1 VNKERKISLVVALL
15 ILVSA
20 VQAFADNKLQVGKA
34 ALERGDY
41 LAAISALRDAV
52 QDDKQNLEAYLLLSK
67 AYLKAD
73 SVEPASVTLF
83 QAREIAPSNPAIY
96 DLLGDV
102 YTKQRVFAMAADQYK
117 KAAELDSTK
126 PAMSLKLADAY
137 KRNRQ
142 YTEAAQAYRNVLR
155 LDTANLSARTQ
166 LGDIYMRT
174 KPKRFAEALPIY
186 EALSLIYPDTLLIQ
200 TRYALCLYGTGN
212 CDKFIPVAEKVTKVD
227 PSQSDLV
234 TMLAD
239 CYNKLGRLDEAIK
252 AYRNVKLESISI
264 DKLITLA
271 RAYKAKSIFDT
282 AAVVYQLALKKD
294 STRCDIPYDFGTIY
308 MQLKRWNDA
317 VRMFDR
323 KIACDTASG
332 YQFASHYNA
341 AVSLLQLKDYEGALG
356 HIKKSISYKPEYV
369 QASVTLAETY
379 GLLKQESDEIAAYKK
394 VIELATA
401 GNANEEEGKYNKQL
415 AEAYR
420 MIGVRLLI
428 SATQDKDVKTNKAKY
443 AGAAEYLKKAV
454 QLNPKDCEALLWTG
468 QAFQNSNNKD
478 EAKRYYRKLIDACP
492 NSKQAEEAAKYLKA
506 LGD

>member
-1 VNKERKISLVVALL
+1 MNKERRISVVVVLF
-15 ILVSA
+15 ILVSGL
-20 VQAFADNKLQVGKA
+20 QAFAENKLQAGKA

-52 QDDKQNLEAYLLLSK
+52 QDDRQNLEAYLLLTK

-73 SVEPASVTLF
+73 SLEQASVTLF
-83 QAREIAPSNPAIY
+83 QAREIAPSSPAIFE
-96 DLLGDV
+96 LLGDV
-102 YTKQRVFAMAADQYK
+102 YTKQRVYAMAAEQYK
-117 KAAELDSTK
+117 KATELDSTK
-126 PAMSLKLADAY
+126 PAMFLKLADAY

-142 YTEAAQAYRNVLR
+142 YTEAAQAYRAVLR
-155 LDTANLSARTQ
+155 VDTANLSALTQ

-186 EALSLIYPDTLLIQ
+186 EILSVLYPDTLPIQ
-200 TRYALCLYGTGN
+200 LRFALCLYGTGN

-227 PSQSDLV
+227 PSQTDLV

-252 AYRNVKLESISI
+252 AYRNVNLVTISV

-271 RAYKAKSIFDT
+271 KAYKAKTIFDT
-282 AAVVYQLALKKD
+282 AAIVYQLALKKD

-308 MQLKRWNDA
+308 MQLHRWNDA

-323 KIACDTASG
+323 KIACDTSSG

-341 AVSLLQLKDYEGALG
+341 AVSLLQLKDYDGALA

-369 QASVTLAETY
+369 QAWVTLAETY
-379 GLLKQESDEIAAYKK
+379 GLLKQEADEISAYKK
-394 VIELATA
+394 VIELGLA

-428 SATQDKDVKTNKAKY
+428 EATKDKDPKTNKAKY
-443 AGAAEYLKKAV
+443 AAAAEYLKKAV
-454 QLNPKDCEALLWTG
+454 QLNPKDCEALLWTA
-468 QAFQNSNNKD
+468 QAYQNSNNKE
-478 EAKRYYRKLIDACP
+478 EAIRYYHKLCENCP
-492 NSKQAEEAAKYLKA
+492 KAKQCEEAQKA
-506 LGD
+506 LKLLEK